1 MSLLLYLAVLV
12 VSLSGVIFGLD
23 WAAAPAPEYRPATQV
38 VVRSHGPPPVRH
50 LGSDAATRPIVPPA
64 PPNVTV
70 AAKPVA
76 PGAPLPP
83 PPVAAVSPPPAPA
96 VEPDP
101 SPTAIAV
108 AEPLPKCDVNACQ
121 AAYISFRAADCTYQP
136 SFGPRRLCEKGTPP
150 QPAAAPTT
158 QASAC
163 NVEACQQAYFTFN
176 PVDCTYQPSHG
187 ARRLCEK

>member
-1 MSLLLYLAVLV
+1 MSLLLYLAVVV

-23 WAAAPAPEYRPATQV
+23 WAAAPAPEYRPATHV
-38 VVRSHGPPPVRH
+38 VVRSHGPPPVQH
-50 LGSDAATRPIVPPA
+50 LGSDAATRPVVPA
-64 PPNVTV
+64 APNVTV
-70 AAKPVA
+70 AVKPVA
-76 PGAPLPP
+76 PTLPAQP
-83 PPVAAVSPPPAPA
+83 PTVAAANPPSAPVVEPEAPPA
-96 VEPDP
+96 
-101 SPTAIAV
+101 AIAV

-150 QPAAAPTT
+150 QPAAAPAT

-176 PVDCTYQPSHG
+176 PADCTYQPSHG